1 MIDNILLLL
10 KPKKMIGYLEENQTL
25 RQGLEIMRHHGYTA
39 LPVINENGQYIGTIS
54 EGDFLWNILETKNY
68 SIFDQE
74 KHSIKEILREGFNPP
89 VKVTTPVENLVSQ
102 IMNQNFVP
110 VIDDQGVLM
119 GIVTRQNVIRYLTE
133 KTSKRASN

>member
-1 MIDNILLLL
+1 
-10 KPKKMIGYLEENQTL
+10 MIGYLEENQTL

-39 LPVINENGQYIGTIS
+39 LPVINENGQYIGTVS

-74 KHSIKEILREGFNPP
+74 KHSINQILREGFNPP

>member
-39 LPVINENGQYIGTIS
+39 LPVINENGQYIGTVS

-74 KHSIKEILREGFNPP
+74 KHSIKEILRKGFNPP